1 MARVFIAFDVSS
13 EVRDYLFKLQKELS
27 KYFRAKWV
35 AKKNIHLTLK
45 FIGEIDKDKLEKLK
59 KELAKIKL
67 KKFNV
72 VLDEFGVFPD
82 ENLIR
87 VIWIGLKSDE
97 IFNLQKK
104 IDEDLLESF
113 SSDQKF
119 TSHITLGR
127 VKAVKDKEKFK
138 EFLSKLKIDKIK
150 FSVDS
155 FKLYRSELSKDGPK
169 YYLLEEYKL
178 R

>member
-13 EVRDYLFKLQKELS
+13 EVRDYLFDLQKKIS
-27 KYFRAKWV
+27 KFVKAKWV
-35 AKKNIHLTLK
+35 EKKNIHLTLK
-45 FIGEIDKDKLEKLK
+45 FLGEIDDEKLGKVK
-59 KELAKIKL
+59 KELAKIKF
-67 KKFNV
+67 KRFDV
-72 VLDEFGVFPD
+72 VLDELGVFPD
-82 ENLIR
+82 ENSIR
-87 VIWIGLKSDE
+87 VIWVGLKSDE

-127 VKAVKDKEKFK
+127 VKAVKDKEKLKDF
-138 EFLSKLKIDKIK
+138 FSKIKIDKIK

-178 R
+178 E